1 MSKNTLGILGVG
13 AIGGSIGLRARRNGA
28 YVVGADSDPAALENA
43 LKFGAIDAIA
53 KTEELMRIADEYVIA
68 AHLEPTLLELE
79 RLARASTPM
88 PGLIMD
94 VASVKVPVVSAA
106 EGLQN
111 FVATHPMAGTEL
123 SGVAA
128 ACAELFE
135 GCAWAYVPSGDDN
148 LDARA
153 RAFID
158 SMGGVALAM
167 AAEEHDRSV
176 ALTSHVPQIVA
187 SCYASLLR
195 ADKSAKRVCGPV
207 ARELLR
213 ISGMSFA
220 MWRDTLKANA
230 ANIGPQLRRLAAELE
245 VAADAMARDD
255 VDSLARLFGNAQVS
269 AQVIQSW
276 PSP

>member
-43 LKFGAIDAIA
+43 RNFGAIDATA
-53 KTEELMRIADEYVIA
+53 TTEELIRTADEYVIA

-79 RLARASTPM
+79 RLAGACKPM
-88 PGLIMD
+88 PALIMD
-94 VASVKVPVVSAA
+94 VASVKAPVVSAA
-106 EGLQN
+106 KGLQN

-128 ACAELFE
+128 ASAELFA
-135 GCAWAYVPSGDDN
+135 GCAWAYVPSGDEK

-153 RAFID
+153 RAFIG
-158 SMGGVALAM
+158 SMGGVAIAM
-167 AAEEHDRSV
+167 SAEEHDRAV
-176 ALTSHVPQIVA
+176 AISSHVPQIVA
-187 SCYASLLR
+187 CCYASLLR
-195 ADKSAKRVCGPV
+195 ADKGAAKRVCGPV

-213 ISGMSFA
+213 ISAMSFA
-220 MWRDTLKANA
+220 MWRDTLSANA
-230 ANIGPQLRRLAAELE
+230 ANIGPELRRLAAQLE

-255 VDSLARLFGNAQVS
+255 VDSLAALFGNAHLPARAIES
-269 AQVIQSW
+269 
-276 PSP
+276 

>member
-1 MSKNTLGILGVG
+1 MSKNIFGILGVG

-43 LKFGAIDAIA
+43 RNLGAIDAIA
-53 KTEELMRIADEYVIA
+53 TTEELIRTADEYVIA

-79 RLARASTPM
+79 RLARTSKPM
-88 PGLIMD
+88 PALIMD

-106 EGLQN
+106 KGLQN

-128 ACAELFE
+128 ASAELFA
-135 GCAWAYVPSGDDN
+135 GCAWAYVPSGDEN

-158 SMGGVALAM
+158 SMGGVAIAM
-167 AAEEHDRSV
+167 AAEEHDRAV
-176 ALTSHVPQIVA
+176 AISSHVPQIVA

-195 ADKSAKRVCGPV
+195 ADKGVAKRVCGPV
-207 ARELLR
+207 ARELVR
-213 ISGMSFA
+213 ISAMSFA
-220 MWRDTLKANA
+220 MWRDTLRANA
-230 ANIGPQLRRLAAELE
+230 ANIGPELRRLATQLE

-255 VDSLARLFGNAQVS
+255 VDSLAQLFGNAHVS
-269 AQVIQSW
+269 ARAIES
-276 PSP
+276 